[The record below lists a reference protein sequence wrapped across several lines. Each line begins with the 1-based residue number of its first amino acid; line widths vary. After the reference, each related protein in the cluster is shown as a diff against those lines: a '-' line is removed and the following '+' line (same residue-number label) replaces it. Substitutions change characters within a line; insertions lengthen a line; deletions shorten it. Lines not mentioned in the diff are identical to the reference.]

1 MKPFQIENQIANTFD
16 INCQVSACSKGDNID
31 GFCVPGETCRDR
43 YANLTTSLSTT
54 TPTTTTTTTV
64 PPPGWREWSEWTECS
79 VTCGSGSISRA
90 RECITFGAEDPDTA
104 CVDLDGDGDFQVLS
118 CDEGKCF
125 TGVEMVDIETDKA
138 FNAGVE
144 DNLFLRRYA
153 ASVTKNGET
162 VNAEN
167 ATSEGYGVWRLTEDQ
182 YADII
187 ANSGI
192 GENGKVTASLITNVD
207 VSDKYII

>member
-1 MKPFQIENQIANTFD
+1 M
-16 INCQVSACSKGDNID
+16 
-31 GFCVPGETCRDR
+31 
-43 YANLTTSLSTT
+43 
-54 TPTTTTTTTV
+54 
-64 PPPGWREWSEWTECS
+64 
-79 VTCGSGSISRA
+79 
-90 RECITFGAEDPDTA
+90 
-104 CVDLDGDGDFQVLS
+104 
-118 CDEGKCF
+118 
-125 TGVEMVDIETDKA
+125 
-138 FNAGVE
+138 
-144 DNLFLRRYA
+144 RRYA

-192 GENGKVTASLITNVD
+192 GENGKVTASLITNVN